1 MNDIK
6 ENLFQT
12 LNEIVQKENIRVINI
27 SISSLSRSPN
37 IQIIID
43 SSKGVSLDDCSFVSK
58 ITSDLI
64 KMNKYFDDDYNLE
77 VSSPGVNR
85 QLFTIDDYI
94 LYKDFLVKIKLK
106 KAINNQKNYLG
117 TIKSIENKSITINTE
132 QQEVEI
138 EFENIKKANIKEI

>member
-85 QLFTIDDYI
+85 QLFTIDDYS

-117 TIKSIENKSITINTE
+117 TIKSIENESIIINTE

>member
-117 TIKSIENKSITINTE
+117 TIKSIENESIIINTE

>member
-27 SISSLSRSPN
+27 SITSLSRSPN
-37 IQIIID
+37 VQIIIY
-43 SSKGVSLDDCSFVSK
+43 SSKGVSLDVCSFVSK